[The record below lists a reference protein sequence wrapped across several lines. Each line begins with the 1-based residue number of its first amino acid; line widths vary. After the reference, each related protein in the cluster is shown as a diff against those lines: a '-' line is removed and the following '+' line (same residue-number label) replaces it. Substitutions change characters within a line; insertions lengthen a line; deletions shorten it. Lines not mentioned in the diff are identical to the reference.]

1 MTLKPYRDDLADP
14 RAVIFERAESFVVR
28 PVTLPPVG
36 PEDMLVKV
44 LLCGVDGS
52 ELHMYRGELPWFNAR
67 VPIIFGD
74 EIIGRVAQIG
84 ASAAQAR
91 GMKVGDRITIEA
103 RWPCNRCRCCEDGQY
118 YLCENNPDGRGY
130 GTISM
135 NEAPGLWG
143 GYATHVFVPGETL
156 TYPVPEELTLDAAL
170 VSCSLL
176 ANSLAWVRQA
186 GLKEGGT
193 LAVIGPGPQGIGCAL
208 VAADQGAKVVLLGLE
223 RDAERLAFAESL
235 SPAIHGVISR
245 AEDVVTTVERI
256 TDILGDVDV
265 VIEAAGV
272 PAAKDLAFAAVR
284 RTGRVLQV
292 SIPFPHVQPVDW
304 QMALLKEL
312 TILNPVSHPHAVAPA
327 LALGVDLAR
336 RGIDV
341 GRFVS
346 HRFGLDDA
354 AEAIEVASYR
364 RAESPIKV
372 VLDPTLSK

>member
-1 MTLKPYRDDLADP
+1 MPLMDIAQA
-14 RAVIFERAESFVVR
+14 RAVVFEQAETFVVR
-28 PVTLPPVG
+28 PVALPPVG
-36 PEDMLVKV
+36 SGDMLVEV

-74 EIIGRVAQIG
+74 EIIGRVVQIG
-84 ASAAQAR
+84 ASAADAR

-103 RWPCNRCRCCEDGQY
+103 RWPCNRCRCCTEGQY

-135 NEAPGLWG
+135 NDAPGLWG
-143 GYATHVFVPGETL
+143 GYATHVFVPAQAL
-156 TYPVPEELTLDAAL
+156 AYRVPEELTLDAAL
-170 VSCSLL
+170 ISCSLL
-176 ANSLAWVRQA
+176 ANSLAWVGQA
-186 GLKEGGT
+186 GLKKGGT
-193 LAVIGPGPQGIGCAL
+193 LAVIGPGPQGIGCGL
-208 VAADQGAKVVLLGLE
+208 VAADRGAKVVILGLE
-223 RDAERLAFAESL
+223 RDAQRLAFAESL
-235 SPAIHGVISR
+235 SPSIQGVMLQQSEKPAAV
-245 AEDVVTTVERI
+245 AEKI
-256 TDILGDVDV
+256 AGILGEVDA
-265 VIEAAGV
+265 VIEAAGA
-272 PAAKDLAFAAVR
+272 PAAKETAFAIVR

-292 SIPFPHVQPVDW
+292 SIPFPHVQSVDW
-304 QMALLKEL
+304 QIPLMKEL
-312 TILNPVSHPHAVAPA
+312 TILNPVSHPHAVEPA
-327 LALGVDLAR
+327 LALGVELAQ

-372 VLDPTLSK
+372 VLDPAL

>member
-1 MTLKPYRDDLADP
+1 MPLTTHRDDFAKA
-14 RAVIFERAESFVVR
+14 RAVIFERAETFVVR

-36 PEDMLVKV
+36 PDDMLVEV

-84 ASAAQAR
+84 AAAAQTR
-91 GMKVGDRITIEA
+91 GMQVGDRITIEA
-103 RWPCNRCRCCEDGQY
+103 RWPCNRCRCCSEGQY

-143 GYATHVFVPGETL
+143 GYATHVFVPHQAL
-156 TYPVPEELTLDAAL
+156 AYSVPEELTLDAAL

-176 ANSLAWVRQA
+176 ANSLAWVRQTA
-186 GLKEGGT
+186 LKEGGT
-193 LAVIGPGPQGIGCAL
+193 LVVIGPGPQGIGCAL
-208 VAADQGAKVVLLGLE
+208 VAADQGAKVVILGLE
-223 RDAERLAFAESL
+223 RDADRLAFAESL
-235 SPAIHGVISR
+235 SPSIHGLVLQRSEET
-245 AEDVVTTVERI
+245 AATVEKI
-256 TDILGDVDV
+256 AGILGEVDA

-272 PAAKDLAFAAVR
+272 TAAKELAFAVVR

-292 SIPFPHVQPVDW
+292 SIPFPHVQSIDW
-304 QMALLKEL
+304 QMALMKEL
-312 TILNPVSHPHAVAPA
+312 TILNPVSHPHMVAPA
-327 LALGVDLAR
+327 LALGAELAQ

-364 RAESPIKV
+364 RDESPIKV
-372 VLDPTLSK
+372 VLDPAL

>member
-1 MTLKPYRDDLADP
+1 MFPKMHDEGISQP
-14 RAVIFERAESFVVR
+14 RAVIFEGAERFVVR
-28 PVTLPPVG
+28 PVELPQVG
-36 PEDMLVKV
+36 PDDMLVEV

-52 ELHMYRGELPWFNAR
+52 ELHMYRGELPWFNALL
-67 VPIIFGD
+67 PIIFGD

-84 ASAAQAR
+84 DSAAKAR
-91 GMKVGDRITIEA
+91 SMKVGDRITIEA
-103 RWPCNRCRCCEDGQY
+103 RWPCNDCRCCAEGQY
-118 YLCENNPDGRGY
+118 YLCQNNPDGRGY

-135 NEAPGLWG
+135 DEAPGLWG
-143 GYATHVFVPGETL
+143 GYATHVFVPAQAL
-156 TYPVPEELTLDAAL
+156 AYHVPEDLTLDAAL

-186 GLKEGGT
+186 ALKESGR
-193 LAVIGPGPQGIGCAL
+193 LVVIGPGPQGIGCAL
-208 VAADQGAKVVLLGLE
+208 VAANQGAKVGIVGLE
-223 RDAERLAFAESL
+223 RDADRLAFAESL
-235 SPAIHGVISR
+235 SPSIRGFTLQPS
-245 AEDVVTTVERI
+245 EDAAATADKI
-256 TDILGDVDV
+256 TGIFGDVDA

-272 PAAKDLAFAAVR
+272 PAAKELAFTVVR

-304 QMALLKEL
+304 QRALMKEL
-312 TILNPVSHPHAVAPA
+312 TILNPVSHPKAVVPA
-327 LALGVDLAR
+327 LALGVELAR
-336 RGIDV
+336 QGIDV

-372 VLDPTLSK
+372 VLDPHL

>member
-1 MTLKPYRDDLADP
+1 MAITTHSDRTAPA
-14 RAVIFERAESFVVR
+14 RAVVFEDVETFVVR
-28 PVTLPPVG
+28 PIALPPIG
-36 PEDMLVKV
+36 PDDMLVEV

-84 ASAAQAR
+84 AAAAQQR

-103 RWPCNRCRCCEDGQY
+103 RWPCDRCRCCAEGQY

-135 NEAPGLWG
+135 GEAPGLWG
-143 GYATHVFVPGETL
+143 GYATHVFVPQPAL
-156 TYPVPEELTLDAAL
+156 AYPVPEELTLEAAL

-176 ANSLAWVRQA
+176 ANSLAWVKQA
-186 GLKEGGT
+186 ELKRGGT
-193 LAVIGPGPQGIGCAL
+193 LVVIGPGPQGIGCAL
-208 VAADQGAKVVLLGLE
+208 VAAHRGAKVVVLGLE

-235 SPAIHGVISR
+235 SPSIS
-245 AEDVVTTVERI
+245 AVVSGPEDDIAGTIEKVSG
-256 TDILGDVDV
+256 ILGEVDA

-272 PAAKDLAFAAVR
+272 PSAKEFAFALVR

-304 QMALLKEL
+304 QNALMKEL
-312 TILNPVSHPHAVAPA
+312 TILNPVSHPHAVKPA
-327 LALGVDLAR
+327 LALGVELAR
-336 RGIDV
+336 DGIDV

-364 RAESPIKV
+364 RSDSPIKV
-372 VLDPTLSK
+372 VLNPAM

>member
-1 MTLKPYRDDLADP
+1 MPLTTHRDDFAKA
-14 RAVIFERAESFVVR
+14 RAVIFERAETFVVR
-28 PVTLPPVG
+28 PVPLPPVG
-36 PEDMLVKV
+36 PDDMLVEV

-84 ASAAQAR
+84 TAAAQAR

-143 GYATHVFVPGETL
+143 GYATHVFVPRQAL
-156 TYPVPEELTLDAAL
+156 AYPVPEDLTLEAAL

-193 LAVIGPGPQGIGCAL
+193 LVVIGPGPQGIGCAL
-208 VAADQGAKVVLLGLE
+208 VAANQGAKVVIVGLE
-223 RDAERLAFAESL
+223 RDADRLAFAESL
-235 SPAIHGVISR
+235 SPSIHGLILQRSEET
-245 AEDVVTTVERI
+245 AATVEKI
-256 TDILGDVDV
+256 AGILGEVDA

-272 PAAKDLAFAAVR
+272 TAAKELAFAVVR

-292 SIPFPHVQPVDW
+292 SIPFPHVQSVDW
-304 QMALLKEL
+304 QMALMKEM
-312 TILNPVSHPHAVAPA
+312 TILNPVSHPHMVAPA
-327 LALGVDLAR
+327 LALGVELAQ

-364 RAESPIKV
+364 RDESPIKV
-372 VLDPTLSK
+372 VLDPAL